1 MLWGYALVWAGQFM
15 KRDPDPL
22 MAKLKFLKDMG
33 LSSTHV
39 SLKELDEMG
48 DAKREQVGQ
57 YLRDND
63 LHLMPGLY
71 PRWADP
77 DADAVRRRVE
87 EQVAKLER
95 YIPLCRPPNMLHT
108 GVGAT
113 HRFDRETPV
122 QVVLDRMARTMP
134 EAARWAA
141 SKGLPLG
148 IENHGDYYVSD
159 LVEAIRRVPGL
170 GLFLDTGNT
179 YLIGETPLPAFELA
193 APHVIGTH
201 FKDHRVRPRPDTSPL
216 TFEIGPATLGDG
228 DVPLREC
235 FAVLKARCP
244 RFATLNMM
252 IELIPPSFK
261 GDDPVESVEQSVRF
275 VKSLS

>member
-1 MLWGYALVWAGQFM
+1 MLWGYALVWAGQYM

-33 LSSTHV
+33 LSSTHI

-48 DAKREQVGQ
+48 DAKRNQVAQ
-57 YLRDND
+57 FVHDND

-71 PRWADP
+71 PKWVDA
-77 DADAVRRRVE
+77 DADAVKRRVD
-87 EQVAKLER
+87 EQIAKLEK
-95 YIPLCRPPNMLHT
+95 YIPLVRPPNMLHT
-108 GVGAT
+108 GAGGT
-113 HRFDRETPV
+113 HRFDRETPLQV
-122 QVVLDRMARTMP
+122 QLDRMAKTMP
-134 EAARWAA
+134 EAAKWAA

-148 IENHGDYYVSD
+148 IENHGDLYVSD
-159 LVEAIRRVPGL
+159 LVEVIKRVPGL

-179 YLIGETPLPAFELA
+179 YLIGEAPLPAFHVG
-193 APHVIGTH
+193 APYTIGTH

-216 TFEIGPATLGDG
+216 SFEIGPSTIGEG
-228 DVPLREC
+228 DVPLKEC
-235 FAVLKARCP
+235 FQILKAKCP
-244 RFATLNMM
+244 NFAKLNMM

-261 GDDPVESVEQSVRF
+261 GNDPVESVEKSVAF